1 MGTHTCFA
9 HFVLILWSYQFVRV
23 EYALQIRLTND
34 NESSEFFGFF
44 TAPCTYRIL
53 CALLSNVLGEIMAAK
68 KAKSTKSSIVKRI
81 TIINITAAFVAL
93 FAIATVF
100 LNIAINL
107 IERDTINSNLPLK
120 TQLVAKNVVSEIE
133 PYITLSKTMAQ
144 NQYVVS
150 WMSAGEDDKGLP
162 AFAKEVTNMQQE
174 HNLFST
180 FLASFVSNTYIFNGQ
195 RRGALDLEGG
205 DAWIKR
211 VIASDK
217 DYIVDMD
224 FDRNTKDLALFV
236 DYKMYDDKGNLIG
249 ITGASAK
256 INTLKNMINAQ
267 TLGDN
272 GQFFCINK
280 DGIIQLH
287 SDEKHILKSN
297 IEDLHP
303 GLHKIVKD
311 IVNSEKTSEI
321 YVPPYDPRDYVVV
334 ASYDEVLDWT
344 IVGLVRH
351 GEIMKQLDGVI
362 AQSLACILIAL
373 VVMYIF
379 NYYTAKLL
387 RSRLGLLNTNI
398 EKFADFFS
406 RKSDTPNLQRAKT
419 HDEVGDVID
428 TLCDMSDSI
437 EESMADSA
445 RAIKAVQS
453 TIDDINNGDLSA
465 KVSYKSN
472 DPYLS
477 IMIKSLEHTLAKVN
491 GVLKSATDVLDQY
504 SSNNFTARADG
515 SNFQGQYSE
524 LIDGINKLG
533 DAMSHLL
540 SDHQALSDNLK
551 DKSSQQTVA
560 VSTVSEAL
568 QEQLKLIDKT
578 LDANSNITESN
589 KDVGIHTSEIAD
601 NAAKIQQ
608 VVENIREVAGQT
620 NLLAL
625 NAAIEAARA
634 GEHGRGFAVVADE
647 VRSLA
652 GVTQNSLN
660 DIVQISDKLLEN
672 IDTLK
677 MSVQVQT
684 DSISQIE
691 QASEALRSN
700 SVNNAAMVS
709 QAQGVT
715 EELSVL
721 ADKISSEVS
730 SKRF

>member
-1 MGTHTCFA
+1 
-9 HFVLILWSYQFVRV
+9 
-23 EYALQIRLTND
+23 
-34 NESSEFFGFF
+34 
-44 TAPCTYRIL
+44 
-53 CALLSNVLGEIMAAK
+53 MAAK

-81 TIINITAAFVAL
+81 TIINILAAFVAL

-100 LNIAINL
+100 LNITINS

-120 TQLVAKNVVSEIE
+120 TQLVAKNVVTEIE

-150 WMSAGEDDKGLP
+150 WMNDGEDDKGLP
-162 AFAKEVTNMQQE
+162 AFAKEVNNMQKE

-236 DYKMYDDKGNLIG
+236 DYKMYDDEGNLIG

-272 GQFFCINK
+272 GQFFCINH

-287 SDEKHILKSN
+287 SDEKYILNSN

-311 IVNSEKTSEI
+311 IVNSDKTSEI
-321 YVPPYDPRDYVVV
+321 YVPPYDPSDYVVV
-334 ASYDEVLDWT
+334 ASHDEVLDWT

-387 RSRLGLLNTNI
+387 RTRLGLLNTNI

-477 IMIKSLEHTLAKVN
+477 IMIKSLDHTLAKVN

-504 SSNNFTARADG
+504 TSNNFTARADG

-540 SDHQALSDNLK
+540 SEHQALSDNLK

-560 VSTVSEAL
+560 VSTVSDAL

-578 LDANSNITESN
+578 LEANSNITESN
-589 KDVGIHTSEIAD
+589 KNVGVHTSEIAA
-601 NAAKIQQ
+601 NASKIQQ

>member
-1 MGTHTCFA
+1 
-9 HFVLILWSYQFVRV
+9 
-23 EYALQIRLTND
+23 
-34 NESSEFFGFF
+34 
-44 TAPCTYRIL
+44 
-53 CALLSNVLGEIMAAK
+53 MAAK

-287 SDEKHILKSN
+287 SDEKYILNSN

-491 GVLKSATDVLDQY
+491 SVLKSATDVLDQY

>member
-280 DGIIQLH
+280 EGIIQLH
-287 SDEKHILKSN
+287 SDEKHILNSN

-334 ASYDEVLDWT
+334 ASYDDVLDWT

-691 QASEALRSN
+691 QASAALRSN

>member
-9 HFVLILWSYQFVRV
+9 HFVLVLWSYQFVRV

-150 WMSAGEDDKGLP
+150 WMSAGEDDKDLP

-280 DGIIQLH
+280 EGIIQLH
-287 SDEKHILKSN
+287 SDEKHILNSN

-334 ASYDEVLDWT
+334 ASYDDVLDWT

-387 RSRLGLLNTNI
+387 RNRLGLLNTNI

>member
-280 DGIIQLH
+280 EGIIQLH
-287 SDEKHILKSN
+287 SDEKHILNSN

-334 ASYDEVLDWT
+334 ASYDDVLDWT

-540 SDHQALSDNLK
+540 SEHQALSDNLK

-560 VSTVSEAL
+560 VSTVSDAL

-601 NAAKIQQ
+601 NASKIQQ

-660 DIVQISDKLLEN
+660 DIVQISDKLLDN

>member
-1 MGTHTCFA
+1 
-9 HFVLILWSYQFVRV
+9 
-23 EYALQIRLTND
+23 
-34 NESSEFFGFF
+34 
-44 TAPCTYRIL
+44 
-53 CALLSNVLGEIMAAK
+53 MAAK

-81 TIINITAAFVAL
+81 TIINILAAFVAL

-100 LNIAINL
+100 LNITINS

-120 TQLVAKNVVSEIE
+120 TQLVAKNVVTEIE

-150 WMSAGEDDKGLP
+150 WMNDGEDDKGLP
-162 AFAKEVTNMQQE
+162 AFAKEVNNMQKE

-236 DYKMYDDKGNLIG
+236 DYKMYDDEGNLIG

-272 GQFFCINK
+272 GQFFCINH

-287 SDEKHILKSN
+287 SDEKYILNSN

-311 IVNSEKTSEI
+311 IVNSDKTSEI
-321 YVPPYDPRDYVVV
+321 YVPPYDPSDYVVV
-334 ASYDEVLDWT
+334 ASYDKVLDWT
-344 IVGLVRH
+344 IVGLVRR
-351 GEIMKQLDGVI
+351 GEIMKQLDVVI
-362 AQSLACILIAL
+362 AKSLACILIAL

-387 RSRLGLLNTNI
+387 RTRLGLLNTNI

-477 IMIKSLEHTLAKVN
+477 IMIKSLDHTLAKVN

-504 SSNNFTARADG
+504 TSNNFTARADG

-540 SDHQALSDNLK
+540 SEHQALSDNLK

-560 VSTVSEAL
+560 VSTVSDAL

-578 LDANSNITESN
+578 LEANSNITESN
-589 KDVGIHTSEIAD
+589 KNVGVHTSEIAA
-601 NAAKIQQ
+601 NASKIQQ

>member
-9 HFVLILWSYQFVRV
+9 HFVLNLWSYQFVRV

-53 CALLSNVLGEIMAAK
+53 CALLSNILGEIMAAK

-195 RRGALDLEGG
+195 RRGALDLDGG

-287 SDEKHILKSN
+287 SDEKHILNSN

-334 ASYDEVLDWT
+334 ASYDDVLDWT
-344 IVGLVRH
+344 IVGIVRH

-387 RSRLGLLNTNI
+387 RNRLGLLNTNI

-540 SDHQALSDNLK
+540 SEHQALSDNLK

-560 VSTVSEAL
+560 VSTVSDAL

-589 KDVGIHTSEIAD
+589 KDVGIHTSEIAA

-660 DIVQISDKLLEN
+660 DIVQISDKLLDN
-672 IDTLK
+672 INTLK

>member
-1 MGTHTCFA
+1 
-9 HFVLILWSYQFVRV
+9 
-23 EYALQIRLTND
+23 
-34 NESSEFFGFF
+34 
-44 TAPCTYRIL
+44 
-53 CALLSNVLGEIMAAK
+53 MAAK

-287 SDEKHILKSN
+287 SDEKHILNSN

-491 GVLKSATDVLDQY
+491 SVLKSATDVLDQY

-540 SDHQALSDNLK
+540 SEHQALSDNLK

-560 VSTVSEAL
+560 VSTVSDAL

-601 NAAKIQQ
+601 NASKIQQ

>member
-1 MGTHTCFA
+1 
-9 HFVLILWSYQFVRV
+9 
-23 EYALQIRLTND
+23 
-34 NESSEFFGFF
+34 
-44 TAPCTYRIL
+44 
-53 CALLSNVLGEIMAAK
+53 MAAK

-81 TIINITAAFVAL
+81 TIINILAAFVAL

-100 LNIAINL
+100 LNITINS

-120 TQLVAKNVVSEIE
+120 TQLVARNVVTEIE

-150 WMSAGEDDKGLP
+150 WMNDGEDDKGLP
-162 AFAKEVTNMQQE
+162 AFAKEVNNMQKE

-236 DYKMYDDKGNLIG
+236 DYKMYDDEGNLIG

-272 GQFFCINK
+272 GQFFCINQ

-287 SDEKHILKSN
+287 SDEKYILNSN

-311 IVNSEKTSEI
+311 IVNSDKTSEI
-321 YVPPYDPRDYVVV
+321 YVPPYDPSDYVVV
-334 ASYDEVLDWT
+334 ASHDEVLDWT
-344 IVGLVRH
+344 IVGLVRR
-351 GEIMKQLDGVI
+351 GEIMKQLDVVI
-362 AQSLACILIAL
+362 AKSLACILIAL

-387 RSRLGLLNTNI
+387 RTRLGLLNTNI

-477 IMIKSLEHTLAKVN
+477 IMIKSLDHTLAKVN

-504 SSNNFTARADG
+504 TSNNFTARADG

-540 SDHQALSDNLK
+540 SEHQALSDNLK

-560 VSTVSEAL
+560 VSTVSDAL

-578 LDANSNITESN
+578 LEANSNITESN
-589 KDVGIHTSEIAD
+589 KNVGVHTSEIAA
-601 NAAKIQQ
+601 NASKIQQ

>member
-334 ASYDEVLDWT
+334 ASYDDVLDWT

>member
-1 MGTHTCFA
+1 
-9 HFVLILWSYQFVRV
+9 
-23 EYALQIRLTND
+23 
-34 NESSEFFGFF
+34 
-44 TAPCTYRIL
+44 
-53 CALLSNVLGEIMAAK
+53 MAAK

-81 TIINITAAFVAL
+81 TIINILAAFVAL

-100 LNIAINL
+100 LNITINS

-120 TQLVAKNVVSEIE
+120 TQLVAKNVVTEIE

-150 WMSAGEDDKGLP
+150 WMNDGEDDKGLP

-272 GQFFCINK
+272 GQFFCINH

-287 SDEKHILKSN
+287 SDEKYILNSN

-311 IVNSEKTSEI
+311 IVNSDKTSEI
-321 YVPPYDPRDYVVV
+321 YVPPYDPSDYVVV
-334 ASYDEVLDWT
+334 ASHDEVLDWT
-344 IVGLVRH
+344 IVGLVRR
-351 GEIMKQLDGVI
+351 GEIMKQLDVVI
-362 AQSLACILIAL
+362 AKSLACILIAL

-387 RSRLGLLNTNI
+387 RTRLGLLNTNI

-491 GVLKSATDVLDQY
+491 SVLKSATDVLDQY
-504 SSNNFTARADG
+504 TSNNFTARADG

-540 SDHQALSDNLK
+540 SEHQALSDNLK

-560 VSTVSEAL
+560 VSTVSDAL

-601 NAAKIQQ
+601 NASKIQQ

>member
-1 MGTHTCFA
+1 
-9 HFVLILWSYQFVRV
+9 
-23 EYALQIRLTND
+23 
-34 NESSEFFGFF
+34 
-44 TAPCTYRIL
+44 
-53 CALLSNVLGEIMAAK
+53 MAAK

-81 TIINITAAFVAL
+81 TIINILAAFVAL

-100 LNIAINL
+100 LNITINS

-120 TQLVAKNVVSEIE
+120 TQLVAKNVVTEIE

-150 WMSAGEDDKGLP
+150 WMNDGEDDKGLP
-162 AFAKEVTNMQQE
+162 AFAKEVNNMQKE

-195 RRGALDLEGG
+195 RRGALDLEGS

-236 DYKMYDDKGNLIG
+236 DYKMYDDEGNLIG

-272 GQFFCINK
+272 GQFFCINH

-287 SDEKHILKSN
+287 SDEKYILNSN

-311 IVNSEKTSEI
+311 IVNSDKTSEI
-321 YVPPYDPRDYVVV
+321 YVPPYDPSDYVVV
-334 ASYDEVLDWT
+334 ASHDEVLDWT
-344 IVGLVRH
+344 IVGLVRR
-351 GEIMKQLDGVI
+351 GEIMKQLDVVI
-362 AQSLACILIAL
+362 AKSLACILIAL

-387 RSRLGLLNTNI
+387 RTRLGLLNTNI

-477 IMIKSLEHTLAKVN
+477 IMIKSLDHTLAKVN

-504 SSNNFTARADG
+504 TSNNFTARADG

-540 SDHQALSDNLK
+540 SEHQALSDNLK

-560 VSTVSEAL
+560 VSTVSDAL

-578 LDANSNITESN
+578 LEANSNITESN
-589 KDVGIHTSEIAD
+589 KNVGVHTSEIAA
-601 NAAKIQQ
+601 NASKIQQ

>member
-1 MGTHTCFA
+1 
-9 HFVLILWSYQFVRV
+9 
-23 EYALQIRLTND
+23 
-34 NESSEFFGFF
+34 
-44 TAPCTYRIL
+44 
-53 CALLSNVLGEIMAAK
+53 MAAK

-81 TIINITAAFVAL
+81 TIINILAAFVAL

-100 LNIAINL
+100 LNITINS

-120 TQLVAKNVVSEIE
+120 TQLVAKNVVTEIE

-150 WMSAGEDDKGLP
+150 WMNDGEDDKGLP
-162 AFAKEVTNMQQE
+162 AFAKEVNNMQKE

-272 GQFFCINK
+272 GQFFCINH

-287 SDEKHILKSN
+287 SDEKYILNSN

-311 IVNSEKTSEI
+311 IVNSDKTSEI
-321 YVPPYDPRDYVVV
+321 YVPPYDPSDYVVV
-334 ASYDEVLDWT
+334 ASHDEVLDWT
-344 IVGLVRH
+344 IVGLVRR
-351 GEIMKQLDGVI
+351 GEIMKQLDVVI
-362 AQSLACILIAL
+362 AKSLACILIAL

-387 RSRLGLLNTNI
+387 RTRLGLLNTNI

-477 IMIKSLEHTLAKVN
+477 IMIKSLDHTLAKVN

-504 SSNNFTARADG
+504 TSNNFTARADG

-540 SDHQALSDNLK
+540 SEHQALSDNLK

-560 VSTVSEAL
+560 VSTVSDAL

-578 LDANSNITESN
+578 LEANSNITESN
-589 KDVGIHTSEIAD
+589 KNVGVHTSEIAA
-601 NAAKIQQ
+601 NASKIQQ

>member
-1 MGTHTCFA
+1 
-9 HFVLILWSYQFVRV
+9 
-23 EYALQIRLTND
+23 
-34 NESSEFFGFF
+34 
-44 TAPCTYRIL
+44 
-53 CALLSNVLGEIMAAK
+53 MAAK

-81 TIINITAAFVAL
+81 TIINILAAFVAL

-100 LNIAINL
+100 LNITINS

-120 TQLVAKNVVSEIE
+120 TQLVAKNVVTEIE

-150 WMSAGEDDKGLP
+150 WMNDGEDDKGLP
-162 AFAKEVTNMQQE
+162 AFAKEVNNMQKE

-272 GQFFCINK
+272 GQFFCINH

-287 SDEKHILKSN
+287 SDEKYILNSN

-311 IVNSEKTSEI
+311 IVNSDKTSEI
-321 YVPPYDPRDYVVV
+321 YVPPYDPSDYVVV
-334 ASYDEVLDWT
+334 ASHDEVLDWT
-344 IVGLVRH
+344 IVGLVRR
-351 GEIMKQLDGVI
+351 GEIMKQLDVVI
-362 AQSLACILIAL
+362 AKSLACILIAL

-387 RSRLGLLNTNI
+387 RTRLGLLNTNI

-477 IMIKSLEHTLAKVN
+477 IMIKSLDHTLAKVN

-504 SSNNFTARADG
+504 TSNNFTARADG

-533 DAMSHLL
+533 DAMSHVL
-540 SDHQALSDNLK
+540 SEHQALSDNLK

-560 VSTVSEAL
+560 VSTVSDAL

-578 LDANSNITESN
+578 LEANSNITESN
-589 KDVGIHTSEIAD
+589 KNVGVHTSEIAA
-601 NAAKIQQ
+601 NASKIQQ

-691 QASEALRSN
+691 QASAALRSN

>member
-1 MGTHTCFA
+1 
-9 HFVLILWSYQFVRV
+9 
-23 EYALQIRLTND
+23 
-34 NESSEFFGFF
+34 
-44 TAPCTYRIL
+44 
-53 CALLSNVLGEIMAAK
+53 MAAK

-81 TIINITAAFVAL
+81 TIINILAAFVAL

-100 LNIAINL
+100 LNITINS

-120 TQLVAKNVVSEIE
+120 TQLVAKNVVTEIE

-150 WMSAGEDDKGLP
+150 WMNDGEDDKGLP
-162 AFAKEVTNMQQE
+162 AFAKEVNNMQKE

-272 GQFFCINK
+272 GQFFCINH

-287 SDEKHILKSN
+287 SDEKYILNSN

-311 IVNSEKTSEI
+311 IINSDKTSEI
-321 YVPPYDPRDYVVV
+321 YVPPYDPSDYVVV
-334 ASYDEVLDWT
+334 ASHDEVLDWT
-344 IVGLVRH
+344 IVGLVRR
-351 GEIMKQLDGVI
+351 GEIMKQLDVVI
-362 AQSLACILIAL
+362 AKSLACILIAL

-387 RSRLGLLNTNI
+387 RTRLGLLNTNI

-477 IMIKSLEHTLAKVN
+477 IMIKSLDHTLAKVN

-504 SSNNFTARADG
+504 TSNNFTARADG

-540 SDHQALSDNLK
+540 SEHQALSDNLK

-560 VSTVSEAL
+560 VSTVSDAL

-578 LDANSNITESN
+578 LEANSNITESN
-589 KDVGIHTSEIAD
+589 KNVGVHTSEIAA
-601 NAAKIQQ
+601 NASKIQQ

>member
-9 HFVLILWSYQFVRV
+9 HFVLVLWSYQFVRV

-387 RSRLGLLNTNI
+387 RTRLGLLNTNI

>member
-1 MGTHTCFA
+1 
-9 HFVLILWSYQFVRV
+9 
-23 EYALQIRLTND
+23 
-34 NESSEFFGFF
+34 
-44 TAPCTYRIL
+44 
-53 CALLSNVLGEIMAAK
+53 MAAK

-81 TIINITAAFVAL
+81 TIINILAAFVAL

-100 LNIAINL
+100 LNITINS

-120 TQLVAKNVVSEIE
+120 AQLVAKNVVTEIE

-150 WMSAGEDDKGLP
+150 WMNDGEDDKGLP
-162 AFAKEVTNMQQE
+162 AFAKEVNNMQKE

-272 GQFFCINK
+272 GQFFCINH

-287 SDEKHILKSN
+287 SDEKYILNSN

-311 IVNSEKTSEI
+311 IVNSDKTSEI
-321 YVPPYDPRDYVVV
+321 YVPPYDPSDYVVV
-334 ASYDEVLDWT
+334 ASHDEVLDWT
-344 IVGLVRH
+344 IVGLVRR
-351 GEIMKQLDGVI
+351 GEIMKQLDVVI
-362 AQSLACILIAL
+362 AKSLACILIAL

-387 RSRLGLLNTNI
+387 RTRLGLLNTNI

-477 IMIKSLEHTLAKVN
+477 IMIKSLDHTLAKVN

-504 SSNNFTARADG
+504 TSNNFTARADG

-540 SDHQALSDNLK
+540 SEHQALSDNLK

-560 VSTVSEAL
+560 VSTVSDAL

-578 LDANSNITESN
+578 LEANSNITESN
-589 KDVGIHTSEIAD
+589 KNVGVHTSEIAA
-601 NAAKIQQ
+601 NASKIQQ

>member
-1 MGTHTCFA
+1 
-9 HFVLILWSYQFVRV
+9 
-23 EYALQIRLTND
+23 
-34 NESSEFFGFF
+34 
-44 TAPCTYRIL
+44 
-53 CALLSNVLGEIMAAK
+53 MAAK

-81 TIINITAAFVAL
+81 TIINILAAFVAL

-100 LNIAINL
+100 LNITINS

-120 TQLVAKNVVSEIE
+120 TQLVAKNVVTEIE

-150 WMSAGEDDKGLP
+150 WMNDGEDDKGLP
-162 AFAKEVTNMQQE
+162 AFAKEVNNMQKE

-272 GQFFCINK
+272 GQFFCINH

-287 SDEKHILKSN
+287 SDEKYILNSN

-311 IVNSEKTSEI
+311 IVNSDKTSEI
-321 YVPPYDPRDYVVV
+321 YVPPYDPSDYVVV
-334 ASYDEVLDWT
+334 ASHDEVLDWT

-387 RSRLGLLNTNI
+387 RTRLGLLNTNI

-491 GVLKSATDVLDQY
+491 SVLKSATDVLDQY
-504 SSNNFTARADG
+504 TSNNFTARADG

-540 SDHQALSDNLK
+540 SEHQALSDNLK

-560 VSTVSEAL
+560 VSTVSDAL

-578 LDANSNITESN
+578 LEANSNITESN
-589 KDVGIHTSEIAD
+589 KNVGVHTSEIAA
-601 NAAKIQQ
+601 NASKIQQ

>member
-280 DGIIQLH
+280 EGIIQLH
-287 SDEKHILKSN
+287 SDEKHILNSN

-491 GVLKSATDVLDQY
+491 SVLKSATDVLDQY

-540 SDHQALSDNLK
+540 SEHQALSDNLK

-560 VSTVSEAL
+560 VSTVSDAL

-601 NAAKIQQ
+601 NASKIQQ

-709 QAQGVT
+709 QAQSVT

>member
-9 HFVLILWSYQFVRV
+9 HFVLVLWSYQFVRV

-334 ASYDEVLDWT
+334 ASYDDVLDWT

-491 GVLKSATDVLDQY
+491 SVLKSATDVLDQY

-540 SDHQALSDNLK
+540 SEHQALSDNLK

-560 VSTVSEAL
+560 VSTVSDAL

-660 DIVQISDKLLEN
+660 DIVQISDKLLDN

>member
-1 MGTHTCFA
+1 
-9 HFVLILWSYQFVRV
+9 
-23 EYALQIRLTND
+23 
-34 NESSEFFGFF
+34 
-44 TAPCTYRIL
+44 
-53 CALLSNVLGEIMAAK
+53 
-68 KAKSTKSSIVKRI
+68 
-81 TIINITAAFVAL
+81 
-93 FAIATVF
+93 
-100 LNIAINL
+100 
-107 IERDTINSNLPLK
+107 
-120 TQLVAKNVVSEIE
+120 
-133 PYITLSKTMAQ
+133 
-144 NQYVVS
+144 
-150 WMSAGEDDKGLP
+150 
-162 AFAKEVTNMQQE
+162 
-174 HNLFST
+174 
-180 FLASFVSNTYIFNGQ
+180 
-195 RRGALDLEGG
+195 
-205 DAWIKR
+205 
-211 VIASDK
+211 
-217 DYIVDMD
+217 MD

-287 SDEKHILKSN
+287 SDEKHILNSN

-540 SDHQALSDNLK
+540 SEHQALSDNLK

-560 VSTVSEAL
+560 VSTVSDAL

-601 NAAKIQQ
+601 NASKIQQ

-660 DIVQISDKLLEN
+660 DIVQISDKLLDN

>member
-1 MGTHTCFA
+1 
-9 HFVLILWSYQFVRV
+9 
-23 EYALQIRLTND
+23 
-34 NESSEFFGFF
+34 
-44 TAPCTYRIL
+44 
-53 CALLSNVLGEIMAAK
+53 MAAK

-81 TIINITAAFVAL
+81 TIINILAAFVAL

-100 LNIAINL
+100 LNITINS

-120 TQLVAKNVVSEIE
+120 TQLVAKNVVTEIE

-150 WMSAGEDDKGLP
+150 WMNDGEDDKGLP
-162 AFAKEVTNMQQE
+162 AFAKEVNNMQKE

-236 DYKMYDDKGNLIG
+236 DYKMYDDEGNLIG

-272 GQFFCINK
+272 GQFFCINH

-287 SDEKHILKSN
+287 SDEKYILNSN

-311 IVNSEKTSEI
+311 IVNSDKTSEI
-321 YVPPYDPRDYVVV
+321 YVPPYDPSDYVVV
-334 ASYDEVLDWT
+334 ASHDEVLDWT
-344 IVGLVRH
+344 IVGLVRR
-351 GEIMKQLDGVI
+351 GEIMKQLDVVI
-362 AQSLACILIAL
+362 AKSLACILIAL

-387 RSRLGLLNTNI
+387 RTRLGLLNTNI

-477 IMIKSLEHTLAKVN
+477 IMIKSLDHTLAKVN

-504 SSNNFTARADG
+504 TSNNFTARADG

-540 SDHQALSDNLK
+540 SEHQALSDNLK

-560 VSTVSEAL
+560 VSTVSDAL

-578 LDANSNITESN
+578 LEANSNITESN
-589 KDVGIHTSEIAD
+589 KNVGVHTSEIAA
-601 NAAKIQQ
+601 NASKIQQ

>member
-1 MGTHTCFA
+1 
-9 HFVLILWSYQFVRV
+9 
-23 EYALQIRLTND
+23 
-34 NESSEFFGFF
+34 
-44 TAPCTYRIL
+44 
-53 CALLSNVLGEIMAAK
+53 MAAK

-81 TIINITAAFVAL
+81 TIINILAAFVAL

-100 LNIAINL
+100 LNITINS

-120 TQLVAKNVVSEIE
+120 TQLVAKNVVTEIE

-150 WMSAGEDDKGLP
+150 WMNDGEDDKGLP
-162 AFAKEVTNMQQE
+162 AFAKEVNNMQKE

-236 DYKMYDDKGNLIG
+236 DYKMYDDEGNLIG

-272 GQFFCINK
+272 GQFFCINH

-287 SDEKHILKSN
+287 SDEKYILNSN

-311 IVNSEKTSEI
+311 IVNSDKTSEI
-321 YVPPYDPRDYVVV
+321 YVPPYDPSDYVVV
-334 ASYDEVLDWT
+334 ASHDEVLDWT
-344 IVGLVRH
+344 IVGLVRR
-351 GEIMKQLDGVI
+351 GEIMKQLDVVI
-362 AQSLACILIAL
+362 AKSLACILIAL

-387 RSRLGLLNTNI
+387 RTRLGLLNTNI

-477 IMIKSLEHTLAKVN
+477 IMIKSLDHTLAKVN

-504 SSNNFTARADG
+504 TSNNFTARADG

-540 SDHQALSDNLK
+540 SEHQALSDNLK

-560 VSTVSEAL
+560 VSTVSDAL

-578 LDANSNITESN
+578 LEANSNITESN
-589 KDVGIHTSEIAD
+589 KNVGVHTSEIAA
-601 NAAKIQQ
+601 NASKIQQ

-691 QASEALRSN
+691 QASAALRSN

>member
-1 MGTHTCFA
+1 
-9 HFVLILWSYQFVRV
+9 
-23 EYALQIRLTND
+23 
-34 NESSEFFGFF
+34 
-44 TAPCTYRIL
+44 
-53 CALLSNVLGEIMAAK
+53 MAAK

-81 TIINITAAFVAL
+81 TIINILAAFVAL

-100 LNIAINL
+100 LNITINS

-120 TQLVAKNVVSEIE
+120 TQLVAKNVVTEIE

-150 WMSAGEDDKGLP
+150 WMNDGEDDKGLP
-162 AFAKEVTNMQQE
+162 AFAKEVNNMQKE

-236 DYKMYDDKGNLIG
+236 DYKMYDDEGNLIG

-287 SDEKHILKSN
+287 SDEKYILNSN

-311 IVNSEKTSEI
+311 IVNSDKTSEI
-321 YVPPYDPRDYVVV
+321 YVPPYDPSDYVVV
-334 ASYDEVLDWT
+334 ASHDEVLDWT
-344 IVGLVRH
+344 IVGLVRR
-351 GEIMKQLDGVI
+351 GEIMKQLDVVI
-362 AQSLACILIAL
+362 AKSLACIFIAL

-387 RSRLGLLNTNI
+387 RTRLGLLNTNI

-477 IMIKSLEHTLAKVN
+477 IMIKSLDHTLAKVN

-504 SSNNFTARADG
+504 TSNNFTARADG

-540 SDHQALSDNLK
+540 SEHQALSDNLK

-560 VSTVSEAL
+560 VSTVSDAL

-578 LDANSNITESN
+578 LEANSNITESN
-589 KDVGIHTSEIAD
+589 KNVGVHTSEIAA
-601 NAAKIQQ
+601 NASKIQQ

-691 QASEALRSN
+691 QASAALRSN

>member
-9 HFVLILWSYQFVRV
+9 HFVLVLWSYQFVRV

-287 SDEKHILKSN
+287 SDEKHILNSN

-334 ASYDEVLDWT
+334 ASYDKVLDWT

-387 RSRLGLLNTNI
+387 RTRLGLLNTNI

>member
-9 HFVLILWSYQFVRV
+9 HFVLVLWSYQFVRV

-334 ASYDEVLDWT
+334 ASYDDVLDWT

-387 RSRLGLLNTNI
+387 RTRLGLLNTNI

>member
-9 HFVLILWSYQFVRV
+9 YFVLILCSYQFIRV
-23 EYALQIRLTND
+23 EYTLQIRLTND
-34 NESSEFFGFF
+34 NESSEFFVFF

-53 CALLSNVLGEIMAAK
+53 CALLSNILGEIMAAK
-68 KAKSTKSSIVKRI
+68 KANSTKSSIVKRI

-100 LNIAINL
+100 LNIAMNL

-120 TQLVAKNVVSEIE
+120 THIVAKNVVTEIE
-133 PYITLSKTMAQ
+133 PYIILSKTMAQ

-150 WMSAGEDDKGLP
+150 WMTEGEDDKGLP
-162 AFAKEVTNMQQE
+162 AFAKEVTNMQKE

-195 RRGALDLEGG
+195 RRGALDLEGS
-205 DAWIKR
+205 DAWIKP
-211 VIASDK
+211 VIASEK
-217 DYIVDMD
+217 DYIVVMD

-236 DYKMYDDKGNLIG
+236 DYKMYDDEGNFIG

-256 INTLKNMINAQ
+256 INTLKNMITAQ
-267 TLGDN
+267 TLGDT
-272 GQFFCINK
+272 GQFFCINN

-287 SDEKHILKSN
+287 ADEKYILNSN

-311 IVNSEKTSEI
+311 IVKSGKTSAF

-334 ASYDEVLDWT
+334 ATYDEILDWT
-344 IVGLVRH
+344 IVGLVRY
-351 GEIMKQLDGVI
+351 GEIMGQLDIVI
-362 AQSLACILIAL
+362 AKSLACILIAL

-387 RSRLGLLNTNI
+387 RTRLGLLNSNI

-406 RKSDTPNLQRAKT
+406 RKTDSPNLQRAKT

-437 EESMADSA
+437 EESMSDSA

-491 GVLKSATDVLDQY
+491 GVLKTATDVLDQY

-533 DAMSHLL
+533 DAMSNLL
-540 SDHQALSDNLK
+540 SEHQALSDNLK

-578 LDANSNITESN
+578 LDANSNITKSN
-589 KDVGIHTSEIAD
+589 KDVGTHTSEIAA
-601 NAAKIQQ
+601 NASKIQQ

-660 DIVQISDKLLEN
+660 DIVQISDKLLDN

-684 DSISQIE
+684 DSIGQIE
-691 QASEALRSN
+691 QASAALRSN

-721 ADKISSEVS
+721 ADRISSEVS